1 MRLFLLNTCHGNL
14 YSTYNEYFLFNLKY
28 LAFVFGQILKTSTYR
43 IRNLFYKKK
52 PALLILMF
60 NFII

>member
-43 IRNLFYKKK
+43 IRNLFYKKNL
-52 PALLILMF
+52 PY
-60 NFII
+60 